1 MDRGNIMFH
10 KIELKGEENPMF
22 ARLYLD
28 GAEVEGVRGVEF
40 EQFVD
45 EFPRAI
51 VHLAGFPDVS
61 TLSDVMYVANEEGV
75 EKATKY
81 LRESI
86 EKDEALR
93 DEFKSRILSAIDENT
108 DCFESEKLANKIL
121 DVIFRD

>member
-1 MDRGNIMFH
+1 MLH
-10 KIELKGEENPMF
+10 KIELKGEENSVF
-22 ARLYLD
+22 AKLFID
-28 GAEVEGVRGVEF
+28 GKDMSGVRGIEF
-40 EQFVD
+40 EQFAGEV
-45 EFPRAI
+45 PTAI
-51 VHLAGFPDVS
+51 VHLAGFLDIDTVAN
-61 TLSDVMYVANEEGV
+61 VMYVANEEGV